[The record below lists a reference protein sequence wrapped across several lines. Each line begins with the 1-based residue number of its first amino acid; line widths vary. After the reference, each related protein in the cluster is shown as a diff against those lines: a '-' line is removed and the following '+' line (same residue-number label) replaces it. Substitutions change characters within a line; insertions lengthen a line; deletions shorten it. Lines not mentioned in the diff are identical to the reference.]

1 MRKIHIALLTLT
13 GVVLLGCNQE
23 FSNSDLL
30 PQSQSGGST
39 GEVQL
44 MVTAA
49 ADPEGGLLITAT
61 ARNTG
66 RQSFRYQ
73 ATCGRPDMEF
83 RFTDANGHEIQ
94 VTNPCEPQPM
104 MDCPTALGVELA
116 PGQAASTQHWW
127 SGQLWESCTGTS
139 AMPGSYK
146 VTVTFSYY
154 QGFEFGR
161 EDVVA
166 SVTFAWGELVVRD

>member
-1 MRKIHIALLTLT
+1 MLKIHISLLALT
-13 GVVLLGCNQE
+13 GLVLLGCNQE
-23 FSNSDLL
+23 LSNSSLL

-44 MVTAA
+44 MITAA

-66 RQSFRYQ
+66 HQSLRYQ
-73 ATCGRPDMEF
+73 ATCGRADMEF
-83 RFTDANGHEIQ
+83 RFTDADGHELR

-104 MDCPTALGVELA
+104 MGCPTALGVVLA
-116 PGQAASTQHWW
+116 PGGTAYGTHWW
-127 SGQLWESCTGTS
+127 SGQLWEGCTGTP
-139 AMPGSYK
+139 AMPGSYQ

-154 QGFEFGR
+154 QGFEIGR

-166 SVTFAWGELVVRD
+166 SVTFAWGEPVVRD